1 MNVESVNE
9 LVDEILDSEGDIV
22 IGGVTF
28 CRSYILRELDP
39 TAYREV
45 ALNLIDEH
53 LTDLRDDLE
62 SLDPELDADEV
73 ETLQG
78 MIAELESY

>member
-22 IGGVTF
+22 IRGITF
-28 CRSYILRELDP
+28 RRSYILRELDP
-39 TAYREV
+39 IAYREI

-78 MIAELESY
+78 MIEELENY